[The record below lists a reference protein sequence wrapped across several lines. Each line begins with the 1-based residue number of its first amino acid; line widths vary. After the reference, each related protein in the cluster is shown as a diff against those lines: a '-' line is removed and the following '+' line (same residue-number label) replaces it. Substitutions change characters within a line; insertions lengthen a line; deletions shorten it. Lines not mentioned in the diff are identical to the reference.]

1 MKKNRLNTKGGGL
14 LDKQKKQRIV
24 YAAIL
29 SLFFLVIVLLTIIFW
44 NKLTGIVKDP
54 QSFRER
60 IEKKGWGGKALFVA
74 LMAAQVVLAPVPGH
88 PFEVAGGYCFGFL
101 WGTVLTSLGA
111 ALGSLIA
118 FLLSRLLGARVIH
131 IFYSEEKLKK
141 AAFLQSGEKQSFL
154 TFVAFLVPGLPK
166 DMLAYFMGL
175 TSMRLPT
182 FLLISTVGRLPGIMM
197 AVLGGMAVQTQDK
210 RIYLAFALVT
220 IAMIAISAL
229 YYLIKRRKKAPEK
242 MENKKL

>member
-74 LMAAQVVLAPVPGH
+74 LMAASCWLLFRGILLKWPA
-88 PFEVAGGYCFGFL
+88 AIASDSFGERF
-101 WGTVLTSLGA
+101 
-111 ALGSLIA
+111 
-118 FLLSRLLGARVIH
+118 
-131 IFYSEEKLKK
+131 
-141 AAFLQSGEKQSFL
+141 
-154 TFVAFLVPGLPK
+154 
-166 DMLAYFMGL
+166 
-175 TSMRLPT
+175 
-182 FLLISTVGRLPGIMM
+182 
-197 AVLGGMAVQTQDK
+197 
-210 RIYLAFALVT
+210 
-220 IAMIAISAL
+220 
-229 YYLIKRRKKAPEK
+229 
-242 MENKKL
+242 